1 MMMSSELALVA
12 PCRRIAPD
20 EGARSAKGV
29 LRNLLVAAIVWL
41 TSLTALHAQTAVPPP
56 AGLSQEQFK
65 ALVDAISDSVTEKLK
80 AQGTVPAADAKTDS
94 KIGRAHV

>member
-56 AGLSQEQFK
+56 GQVIVVLGGPKATTASVVCMTLASAVVVSAGTS
-65 ALVDAISDSVTEKLK
+65 T
-80 AQGTVPAADAKTDS
+80 AAA
-94 KIGRAHV
+94 A